1 MTYEKYEKER
11 AALQQREKNAKEQ
24 IASEQGLI
32 VNLKSQ
38 IADLAQKII
47 TVKQEIYA
55 ILGITENDV
64 IAAETEI
71 ATVRQQLEFLSGF
84 SPEDLRQRQKEIDAQ
99 QLRIA
104 EQRKSPC
111 FFIWKIRDQ
120 LLLVGQLL
128 DQVKTH
134 VAQEVSIQRVQPAAP
149 AAPAATSYTVRDVP
163 GNRET
168 LFQIAGRDSIYGDPE
183 KWKLLYR
190 ANQEKIDKQFQQYL
204 KENPEKKYL
213 HPEDLIFPG
222 QVLEVPR

>member
-71 ATVRQQLEFLSGF
+71 AAVRQQLEFLSGF

-134 VAQEVSIQRVQPAAP
+134 VAQEVSIQRVQP